1 MVGNRWTILGL
12 LFIARTSVG
21 FQFQSIASVS
31 PALVDDLSIGYAQVG
46 TLIGIYMLPGVFI
59 ALPGGFLISLL
70 GDKRIAVAGLLLMI
84 VGGVVTASAESYGVV
99 LAGRLIS
106 GTGGV
111 LFNVVLTKMV
121 ADWFADREIVSAM
134 GILLGSWPMGIALGM
149 VIYSPLVNALS
160 WQWAMFASVLV
171 GGLGL
176 VLVGGFYARPPSVVG
191 TAHREPV
198 RFSIPMREFVPV
210 CLAGAAWAAFNVGFA
225 VYFSFGPDLLIER
238 GSSPIAASSV
248 VSVGVWVSILSVP
261 TGGYLAQRS
270 GHAGAVMVLFS
281 VLAGA
286 ALALF
291 PALSMPLLV
300 AILVGLVIG
309 PSPGAMVG
317 LPAAALSAHTRGV
330 GLGIFYSLYY
340 AGIAVGPAIAGFS
353 RDVTENSEAPLFFG
367 AAMFIVAALFLV
379 LFNVVRRNEARTFA
393 ASADIRRPS
402 R

>member
-1 MVGNRWTILGL
+1 MVANRWTILGI

-21 FQFQSIASVS
+21 FQFQSVASVS
-31 PALVDDLSIGYAQVG
+31 PSLIDDLSIGYAQIG
-46 TLIGIYMLPGVFI
+46 TLIGIYMLPGVVI

-84 VGGVVTASAESYGVV
+84 AGGAVTASAESYGVV
-99 LAGRLIS
+99 LVGRLIS

-121 ADWFADREIVSAM
+121 VDWFADREIVTAM

-149 VIYSPLVNALS
+149 VVYSPLANAFS

-176 VLVGGFYARPPSVVG
+176 VLVGVFYARPPSAEG

-198 RFSIPMREFVPV
+198 RFSIPIRELVPI
-210 CLAGAAWAAFNVGFA
+210 CLAGIAWAVFNVGFA

-238 GSSPIAASSV
+238 GSSPVAASSL
-248 VSVGVWVSILSVP
+248 VSVGVWVTMLSVP
-261 TGGYLAQRS
+261 IGGYLAQRS
-270 GHAGAVMVLFS
+270 GHAGAAMVLFS
-281 VLAGA
+281 LLAGA

-291 PALSMPLLV
+291 PVLSIPLLV
-300 AILVGLVIG
+300 AILIGLMIG

-317 LPAAALSAHTRGV
+317 LPAASLSPRNRGL

-340 AGIAVGPAIAGFS
+340 AGIAVGPAIAGIS
-353 RDVTENSEAPLFFG
+353 RDLTDSAEAPLLFG
-367 AAMFIVAALFLV
+367 SAMFVTAAVFLFMFV
-379 LFNVVRRNEARTFA
+379 LYRRTAVSTVTA
-393 ASADIRRPS
+393 
-402 R
+402 